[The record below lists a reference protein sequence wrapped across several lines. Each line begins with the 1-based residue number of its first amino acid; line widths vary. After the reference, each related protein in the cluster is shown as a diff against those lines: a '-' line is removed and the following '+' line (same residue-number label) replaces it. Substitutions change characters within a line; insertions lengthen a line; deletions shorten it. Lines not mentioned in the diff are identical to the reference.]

1 MDGDE
6 IPGAQLGYLRESV
19 FVGDL
24 LEGLDGEKTID
35 SDSLTKDKVAF
46 NFFERESLHM
56 SNISKKWKKTEGEI
70 EKE

>member
-1 MDGDE
+1 M
-6 IPGAQLGYLRESV
+6 